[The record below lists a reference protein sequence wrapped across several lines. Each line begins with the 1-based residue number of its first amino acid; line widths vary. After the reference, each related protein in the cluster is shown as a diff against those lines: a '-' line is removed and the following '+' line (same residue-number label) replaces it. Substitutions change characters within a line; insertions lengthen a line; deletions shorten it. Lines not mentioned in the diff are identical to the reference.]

1 MSTVLLVDL
10 SSVAHPIWHTSQ
22 GSTNPN
28 ECSIQTV
35 AKVRALASGQPFC
48 AICCDSGRSFRRE
61 LDPTYK
67 ANRPPSDATLQHQI
81 ALAVETLKADGFPV
95 WAVKGFEAD
104 DLIAS
109 AVDQGLKALI
119 EVQPGNP
126 GFIIASSDKDLLQL
140 IGPRVVVKKITDG
153 SEWDE
158 GRVYVNLGVN
168 PNQIVDYLSIVG
180 DASDN
185 IKGANGL
192 GAKKASALL
201 TKYGTLEDLYAA
213 LDKEGAEKEFQPS
226 TFKALTEFR
235 PRMEDVRALV
245 RLRTDVPLPFD
256 EVFTP
261 RVPVDAMT
269 FDEGEPMETAADTV
283 KGTAMPLPL
292 EVMQSMSA
300 QPEQQTATAV
310 PLPPPSQ
317 PQSAPSGLA
326 VREAEVLPPPSG
338 EFTMQLE
345 PRSLREAALLAQEMF
360 KSRLFSAYGTYQGVL
375 STILAGRE
383 LGMQAMAS
391 LRAFHIIDGK
401 PTMSADLIR
410 ALVIKSGHAE
420 YFRCT
425 ERTATQATFITKRKG
440 DPEVSLTFTFAEAE
454 KAGLVKKGSGWERNP
469 VDMCVARASAKLCR
483 LVYADVCFNMYAP
496 EEFDGTN

>member
-1 MSTVLLVDL
+1 M
-10 SSVAHPIWHTSQ
+10 
-22 GSTNPN
+22 
-28 ECSIQTV
+28 
-35 AKVRALASGQPFC
+35 
-48 AICCDSGRSFRRE
+48 
-61 LDPTYK
+61 
-67 ANRPPSDATLQHQI
+67 
-81 ALAVETLKADGFPV
+81 
-95 WAVKGFEAD
+95 
-104 DLIAS
+104 
-109 AVDQGLKALI
+109 
-119 EVQPGNP
+119 
-126 GFIIASSDKDLLQL
+126 
-140 IGPRVVVKKITDG
+140 
-153 SEWDE
+153 
-158 GRVYVNLGVN
+158 N

-245 RLRTDVPLPFD
+245 RLRTDVPLPFED
-256 EVFTP
+256 VFKP
-261 RVPVDAMT
+261 RVPVDAMS
-269 FDEGEPMETAADTV
+269 FEGEEPMETAKELEAEKPAEQTV
-283 KGTAMPLPL
+283 ITFPAT
-292 EVMQSMSA
+292 
-300 QPEQQTATAV
+300 TATTIT
-310 PLPPPSQ
+310 LPPPTPKAVEQVAS
-317 PQSAPSGLA
+317 SLA